1 MVLGNP
7 QRVWVPHPVVTKKIS
22 HRLAYS
28 PVSWRHFLSQGS
40 LLSNE
45 SSLHQIDMKL
55 ASTSCRPLTPSQRH
69 PISLGYL
76 QNETNINVVPQAENL
91 GLELLLLPLLF
102 LGTLQITGL
111 QPSELL
117 CSHSGV
123 YTLAPVRLR
132 LCWTVSRR
140 ASGDDKD
147 WLWSVQAAGLI
158 PDGPQTPQRSH
169 SHKRTIHMP
178 LLSCCKAITRHVT
191 ICLCSPLVGSTH

>member
-1 MVLGNP
+1 
-7 QRVWVPHPVVTKKIS
+7 
-22 HRLAYS
+22 
-28 PVSWRHFLSQGS
+28 
-40 LLSNE
+40 
-45 SSLHQIDMKL
+45 MKL
-55 ASTSCRPLTPSQRH
+55 ASTSCRPLSPSQGH

-76 QNETNINVVPQAENL
+76 QNETNINVVLQAENL

-123 YTLAPVRLR
+123 YTSAPVKRR

-169 SHKRTIHMP
+169 SHKRTIPCYPAAKPSLGM
-178 LLSCCKAITRHVT
+178 
-191 ICLCSPLVGSTH
+191 SPSVLALH